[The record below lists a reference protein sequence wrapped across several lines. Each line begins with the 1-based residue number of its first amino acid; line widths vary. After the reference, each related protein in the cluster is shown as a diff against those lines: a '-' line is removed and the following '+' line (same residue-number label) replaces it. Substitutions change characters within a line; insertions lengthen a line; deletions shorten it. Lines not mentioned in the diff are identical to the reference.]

1 MILDGPIDRFQPA
14 IPSFPPGPAYR
25 PRGRRPSPEA
35 RTKSYVVASSESCAR
50 RLERFESSVHPSG
63 NDDGA
68 RAYRSRQVL
77 RCCAAAL
84 IADPGEKAAD
94 ILELRR
100 RGGSLMY
107 IRDVVRERG
116 FQISHEHVVR
126 RILVRRA
133 PEQGAAR

>member
-1 MILDGPIDRFQPA
+1 M
-14 IPSFPPGPAYR
+14 
-25 PRGRRPSPEA
+25 
-35 RTKSYVVASSESCAR
+35 
-50 RLERFESSVHPSG
+50 
-63 NDDGA
+63 
-68 RAYRSRQVL
+68 L
-77 RCCAAAL
+77 RCCA
-84 IADPGEKAAD
+84 DRGPGRKAAD

-116 FQISHEHVVR
+116 FQISHEHVR